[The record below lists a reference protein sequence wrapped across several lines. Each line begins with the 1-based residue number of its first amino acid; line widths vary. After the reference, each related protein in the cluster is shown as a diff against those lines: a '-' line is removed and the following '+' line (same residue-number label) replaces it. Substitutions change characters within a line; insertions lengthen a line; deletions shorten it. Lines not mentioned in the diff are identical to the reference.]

1 MSETPVEY
9 KVKRPT
15 KPTQDRV
22 LSSLYG
28 QTVIRIAEAVMVGN
42 YPVLVDPLDYAVTF
56 TDRLIQSVGEK
67 L

>member
-9 KVKRPT
+9 KVKRPP

-22 LSSLYG
+22 LSTPYC
-28 QTVIRIAEAVMVGN
+28 QTVIRIAEAALVGN
-42 YPVLVDPLDYAVTF
+42 YLTSVDPLDYAITF
-56 TDRLIQSVGEK
+56 TDRLIKEVGEK